1 MRGVWRRYRG
11 PVLVGAGL
19 VVTLLTAL
27 VVAGVGKTG
36 ALDPRGYDPD
46 GAHALAV
53 LLQQQGVDV
62 ERTTD
67 VPTTVD
73 AANARTT
80 VFVPLPQL
88 LSPEELTALGRT
100 TARLVVAE
108 ADDAELSALAVPA
121 HVAGGEDPKTRP
133 PGCDDAVARNAGR
146 ALTGGYS
153 YEASGAVHCYRTRDG
168 ASLLLRDRVTLLGAA
183 DPLTNKHLGEDG
195 NAALGIGLL
204 AREPRLLWLV
214 PSPGR
219 ADFGQRPL
227 VSPEDLVPH
236 WLHLERWQL
245 IITVLVAALWRG
257 RRLGRVVL
265 EQLPAVVRASETVEG
280 HGRLAQAAGARDT
293 SADSLREAARTRL
306 SRLAHGGAL
315 DADAL
320 VGVIAARTGREAGS
334 VRSLLYG
341 PTPADDAALVR
352 LARELDALV
361 RAALTREGAPT

>member
-1 MRGVWRRYRG
+1 
-11 PVLVGAGL
+11 VLVGTGL
-19 VVTLLTAL
+19 VVTLLTA
-27 VVAGVGKTG
+27 VIVAGVGKQGT
-36 ALDPRGYDPD
+36 LDPNGYDPT

-53 LLQQQGVDV
+53 LLRQQGVDL

-67 VPTTVD
+67 VPSTVEAAD
-73 AANARTT
+73 AQST

-88 LSPEELTALGRT
+88 MSPEELSALSRT
-100 TARLVVAE
+100 QARLVVAE
-108 ADDAELSALAVPA
+108 ADGGDLAALGVRADVT
-121 HVAGGEDPKTRP
+121 GGEDPKTRP
-133 PGCDDAVARNAGR
+133 PGCSDPVARNAGR

-153 YEASGAVHCYRTRDG
+153 YSYQVAGGVACYRTPDG
-168 ASLLLRDRVTLLGAA
+168 ASLLLLGRVTLLGAA
-183 DPLTNKHLGEDG
+183 DPLTNEHLDEQG

-204 AREPRLLWLV
+204 GHEPRLVWLV
-214 PSPGR
+214 PSTSR
-219 ADFGQRPL
+219 AEFGQRPL
-227 VSPEDLVPH
+227 ISPEDLVPH

-245 IITVLVAALWRG
+245 LVTVLVAALWRG
-257 RRLGRVVL
+257 RRLGRVVV

-293 SADSLREAARTRL
+293 SAASLREAARTRL
-306 SRLAHGGAL
+306 SRLAHGGTL
-315 DADAL
+315 EPDAL
-320 VGVIAARTGREAGS
+320 VGVVAARTGQDAGS